1 MHMQQLVEWLQQTAL
16 SEWLLD
22 SSWAWAAL
30 EILHFM
36 GLSML
41 LGALIV
47 FDLCL
52 AGVLIMV
59 PVAAL
64 RPLPQLM
71 IAGFA
76 INFTSG
82 ILFFIGD
89 PGRYAI
95 NIGFQLKMLLVIFA
109 GINAVW
115 FLRRY
120 GTALPVWQTRA
131 DVPRFAQ
138 ALALISLATWFGV
151 LLLGRLIPYV
161 GTG

>member
-1 MHMQQLVEWLQQTAL
+1 MQQFVEWLQQTAV
-16 SEWLLD
+16 SEWLLN
-22 SSWAWAAL
+22 SSWAWAVL

-36 GLSML
+36 GLSLL

-52 AGVLIMV
+52 AGIMTIM

-64 RPLPQLM
+64 RPLPRIM

-76 INFTSG
+76 INAASG
-82 ILFFIGD
+82 ILFFTGD
-89 PGRYAI
+89 PARYAI
-95 NIGFQLKMLLVIFA
+95 NIGFQLKMLLVVLA
-109 GINAVW
+109 GVNAFW
-115 FLRRY
+115 FLRRF
-120 GTALPVWQTRA
+120 GETLPGWQTRA
-131 DVPRFAQ
+131 DIPP
-138 ALALISLATWFGV
+138 LARVLAMISLFTWFGV

>member
-1 MHMQQLVEWLQQTAL
+1 MQQIVEWLQQTAL
-16 SEWLLD
+16 SGWLLD
-22 SSWAWAAL
+22 SFWAWPVL

-36 GLSML
+36 GLSLL
-41 LGALIV
+41 LGALII

-52 AGVLIMV
+52 AGVLTIM

-64 RPLPQLM
+64 RPLPPLM

-82 ILFFIGD
+82 VLFFIGD

-95 NIGFQLKMLLVIFA
+95 NIGFQLKMLLVVFA
-109 GINAVW
+109 GINAYW
-115 FLRRY
+115 FLRRFAA
-120 GTALPVWQTRA
+120 ALPGWQTRA
-131 DVPRFAQ
+131 DVPR
-138 ALALISLATWFGV
+138 LARVLAMISLFTWLGV

>member
-1 MHMQQLVEWLQQTAL
+1 MHMQQLLEWLQQTAL
-16 SEWLLD
+16 SEWLLN
-22 SSWAWAAL
+22 SAWAWPVL

-36 GLSML
+36 GLSLL
-41 LGALIV
+41 LGALII

-52 AGVLIMV
+52 AGVITIV

-64 RPLPQLM
+64 RPLPRLM

-76 INFTSG
+76 INFASG
-82 ILFFIGD
+82 ILFFTGD

-95 NIGFQLKMLLVIFA
+95 NIGFQLKMLLVVIA
-109 GINAVW
+109 GINAFW

-120 GTALPVWQTRA
+120 GAALPGWQTRS
-131 DVPRFAQ
+131 DVPATARV
-138 ALALISLATWFGV
+138 LAVVSLLTWLGV

>member
-1 MHMQQLVEWLQQTAL
+1 MHQILQWLQNSAL
-16 SEWLLD
+16 SEWLLN

-52 AGVLIMV
+52 AGILTIL

-64 RPLPQLM
+64 RPLPRLM

-82 ILFFIGD
+82 VLFFIGD
-89 PGRYAI
+89 PGRYAT
-95 NIGFQLKMLLVIFA
+95 NIGFQLKMLLVVIA
-109 GINAVW
+109 GINAFW
-115 FLRRY
+115 FMRRF
-120 GTALPVWQTRA
+120 GAALPGWQTRA
-131 DVPRFAQ
+131 DVPGFAR
-138 ALALISLATWFGV
+138 ALAIVSLFTWLGV